1 VCFVIGFILFYFQK
15 KLQTDYVHML
25 NATMCATTRVICAIL
40 ELNQTET
47 GIIIPEV
54 LKPFM
59 PPGIHPIRL
68 VVIVYVNSRNFVLFT
83 AYAEEIP
90 FTKPAPIDELEL
102 KKQQQKKK

>member
-1 VCFVIGFILFYFQK
+1 
-15 KLQTDYVHML
+15 ML

-59 PPGIHPIRL
+59 PPGIHPISPGWWL
-68 VVIVYVNSRNFVLFT
+68 LSTSTHENFVFSLI
-83 AYAEEIP
+83 YSVR
-90 FTKPAPIDELEL
+90 
-102 KKQQQKKK
+102 

>member
-1 VCFVIGFILFYFQK
+1 
-15 KLQTDYVHML
+15 ML
-25 NATMCATTRVICAIL
+25 NATMCATTRVMCAIL

-47 GIIIPEV
+47 GIQIPEV

-59 PPGIHPIRL
+59 PLGKR
-68 VVIVYVNSRNFVLFT
+68 SLFIFANELFCCCLYSHDFSFLCSL

-102 KKQQQKKK
+102 KKQLKKK

>member
-1 VCFVIGFILFYFQK
+1 VCFLIGFILFSK

-68 VVIVYVNSRNFVLFT
+68 VVIVYVNSRKFCFFSYLQRT
-83 AYAEEIP
+83 
-90 FTKPAPIDELEL
+90 L
-102 KKQQQKKK
+102 KRSRSRNRRPSTNWN